1 MSKLKIS
8 VQGGNDV
15 EIDCL
20 DSVQNLKGNIHQQM
34 ENLRFMW
41 VQNNGSHI
49 IIPTSKITMIEISE

>member
-1 MSKLKIS
+1 MSTVKIS
-8 VQGGNDV
+8 VQGGDGM

-20 DSVQNLKGNIHQQM
+20 GSVENLKKNIHQQM

-41 VQNNGSHI
+41 VQNNGSYI